1 MKWGEIYSDRFLLQK
16 KIYFIFA
23 GILEHVRI
31 HFEREEHMFKNGFI
45 ISILFFVISIV
56 CMRTV
61 AAQSLKEDNYLIGA
75 GDKLEITVWAGEKKE
90 TSLTGYYVVFSS
102 GYIEMPLIGKVT
114 VEDLALEEVSTVLE
128 EHLGARFIREPKVT
142 LSIKEYGSKTISI
155 LGAVDTPGS
164 YRLERRTTL
173 AEALARAEGINELE
187 KGAKQ
192 VKVTRADGEKLVFD
206 LEKVMEGVAVLE
218 MQAGDVIFVTDG
230 LYVIVNGRVEHPGT
244 IPWREGM
251 TITEAIAEAGGAL
264 PAAHLR
270 EVFLLRGEQRIP
282 VNVKW
287 ILQGKEADVPLENG
301 DKVFLE
307 ERVF

>member
-1 MKWGEIYSDRFLLQK
+1 MTTAVDAQNLQ
-16 KIYFIFA
+16 
-23 GILEHVRI
+23 
-31 HFEREEHMFKNGFI
+31 
-45 ISILFFVISIV
+45 
-56 CMRTV
+56 
-61 AAQSLKEDNYLIGA
+61 EDNYLLGA

-90 TSLTGYYVVFSS
+90 VSLTGYYVVFSS
-102 GYIEMPLIGKVT
+102 GYIEMPLLGEVIVADLSL
-114 VEDLALEEVSTVLE
+114 EDVSAVIE
-128 EHLGARFIREPKVT
+128 KQLGARFIREPKVT
-142 LSIKEYGSKTISI
+142 LSVKEYGSKTISV

-173 AEALARAEGINELE
+173 AEALARAEGINEME

-192 VKVTRADGEKLVFD
+192 VKVTRADGEKMVFD
-206 LEKVMEGVAVLE
+206 LEKVMEGSAVLE
-218 MQAGDVIFVTDG
+218 MRAGDVIFVTDG

-287 ILQGKEADVPLENG
+287 ILQGKESDVPLEKG